1 LRTRGL
7 LLLLAL
13 SGVFPL
19 EARAQ
24 GRAEETTVL
33 DSIAVLGNSRVPTQ
47 TVLSIASIPI
57 GKPISYRDIQRGVQA
72 LYASGQYEDIRVL
85 QGTVGNKEVLQ
96 IELLEQPL
104 LSGWS
109 VRGIEKVAEGA
120 VRDRIKMVPLRP
132 YDPAAV
138 ERARASIDSL
148 YKKKGYYL
156 ATVAVR
162 KVDQPDGTVRTVFE
176 IDEGRRVAISRIII
190 NGNQRFSAGEIADHM
205 KTGAEGFFWF
215 QKGEYKEDALDRDVR
230 EQLPDFYAQRGYVD
244 FRVVRDTLVV
254 AEGTGKASLILDVD
268 EGPRYRVGNF
278 EIVGNRHFPTEQ
290 IQAYY
295 PFADTTGGGFLGL
308 GGGGG
313 GGPATFDRKAWD
325 DATQNVRNLYYNDGY
340 IYADVRPVLTRRA
353 GSDNN
358 PVMDLRW
365 QISEGTPAIVNK
377 VVIKGNS
384 TTHEDVIRRAILVI
398 PGDVFRQQALI
409 SSYQNVSNLG
419 FFEQPLPP
427 PTYEQANDQGDV
439 NVIFEVREKHTGN
452 VNFGASLGQ
461 GTGVGGFIGL
471 DEVNLF
477 GRAKKL
483 SLQWQFGQNINNLNL
498 SYTDPSLW
506 GSLTSA
512 TITLENS
519 RLRYTIADLGTYR
532 TRGGSLQL
540 GFPLMGSRYTRIFPS
555 YTLEQNQLESN
566 TLSTA
571 FYCRNCI
578 LSAVGLNLVRDTRVE
593 LPFPTGG
600 VMHQL
605 QLTRAGGFLGGSGN
619 FERATLEGRWYA
631 TMAQLGSGG
640 PTSSP
645 MKVVLGLTAKS
656 GFVWGDVGPNF
667 RQLFTLGGTQFG
679 VPLRGYDEFSI
690 TPQGFDPNA
699 RTFTAGANAFG
710 RAYFAST
717 TELGLRISQ
726 ALYTDVFFDA
736 GNLWAT
742 PGEFNPTRLFRGAGI
757 GASIISPL
765 GPLGLDYA
773 YGFDRTDILG
783 NPKPGW
789 KLHFKLGNFF

>member
-1 LRTRGL
+1 MHARGTFL
-7 LLLLAL
+7 LLTLLGA
-13 SGVFPL
+13 VP
-19 EARAQ
+19 AAAHAQ
-24 GRAEETTVL
+24 GRPDETTVL
-33 DSIAVLGNSRVPTQ
+33 DSIAVLGNTRVPTP
-47 TVLSIASIPI
+47 TVLTIAGIPT
-57 GKPISYRDIQRGVQA
+57 GKVVSYRDIQRGVQA
-72 LYASGQYEDIRVL
+72 LYATGQYEDIRVL
-85 QGTVGNKEVLQ
+85 QGTIGGREVLQ
-96 IELLEQPL
+96 IELLERPL

-109 VRGIEKVAEGA
+109 VRGVEKVADGT
-120 VRDRIKMVPLRP
+120 VRDRIKMIPLRP

-156 ATVAVR
+156 ASVTVR
-162 KVDQPDGTVRTVFE
+162 QVDQPDGTVRAVFE
-176 IDEGRRVAISRIII
+176 VNEGRRVAISRIIV
-190 NGNQRFSAGEIADHM
+190 NGNQRFTADQITGHM
-205 KTGAEGFFWF
+205 KTGAEGFWWF
-215 QKGEYKEDALDRDVR
+215 QKGEYKEDDLDRDVR

-244 FRVVRDTLVV
+244 FRVLRDTLIV
-254 AEGTGKASLILDVD
+254 AEGTGKATLRLDVE
-268 EGPRYRVGNF
+268 EGPQYRVGTF

-290 IQAYY
+290 LQAYY
-295 PFADTTGGGFLGL
+295 PFADTTSGGFLGL
-308 GGGGG
+308 GGGS
-313 GGPATFDRKAWD
+313 GPVIFDRKEWD
-325 DATQNVRNLYYNDGY
+325 DATQNVRNLYYNEGY
-340 IYADVRPVLTRRA
+340 IYADVRPVLTRRTGGNGQPA
-353 GSDNN
+353 
-358 PVMDLRW
+358 MDLRW
-365 QISEGTPAIVNK
+365 QIGEGTPAIVNK
-377 VVIKGNS
+377 VVIKGN
-384 TTHEDVIRRAILVI
+384 TVTHEDVIRRAILVI

-409 SSYQNVSNLG
+409 QSYQTISNLG

-427 PTYEQANDQGDV
+427 PNYEQANDQGDV

-471 DEVNLF
+471 DEANLF
-477 GRAKKL
+477 GRAKRL
-483 SLQWQFGQNINNLNL
+483 SFQWQFGQNINNLNV
-498 SYTDPSLW
+498 SYTDPALW

-512 TITLENS
+512 TVSLENS

-540 GFPLMGSRYTRIFPS
+540 GFPLLGSRYTRIFPS
-555 YTLEQNQLESN
+555 YTLQQNKLESN
-566 TLSTA
+566 TLSSA

-605 QLTRAGGFLGGSGN
+605 QLTHAGGVLGGSGN
-619 FERATLEGRWYA
+619 FQRATLEGRWYA
-631 TMAQLGSGG
+631 TLAQLGSGG

-656 GFVWGDVGPNF
+656 GFVWGDVGPHF

-679 VPLRGYDEFSI
+679 IPLRGYDEFSI

-699 RTFTAGANAFG
+699 RTFSAGANAFG
-710 RAYFAST
+710 RAYFAAT
-717 TELGLRISQ
+717 TEMGLRVSQ
-726 ALYTDVFFDA
+726 ALYADMFMDA
-736 GNLWAT
+736 GNLWAS

-757 GASIISPL
+757 GISVISPL

-773 YGFDRTDILG
+773 YGFDRTDALG

>member
-1 LRTRGL
+1 LRTRAPV
-7 LLLLAL
+7 LLLAL
-13 SGVFPL
+13 LGALPP

-24 GRAEETTVL
+24 GPGETTVL

-47 TVLSIASIPI
+47 TILTIAGIPT
-57 GKPISYRDIQRGVQA
+57 GRPISYRDIQRGLQA

-85 QGTVGNKEVLQ
+85 QGTIGDKEVLQ

-109 VRGIEKVAEGA
+109 VRGIERLSEGA

-148 YKKKGYYL
+148 YQKKGYYL
-156 ATVAVR
+156 ATVSVR

-176 IDEGRRVAISRIII
+176 INEGRRVAVSRIIV
-190 NGNQRFSAGEIADHM
+190 NGNQRFSADEITAHM

-215 QKGEYKEDALDRDVR
+215 QKGEYKEDNLERDVR

-244 FRVVRDTLVV
+244 FRVVRDTLIV
-254 AEGTGKASLILDVD
+254 AEGTGKATLVLDVD
-268 EGPRYRVGNF
+268 EGPRYRVGSF

-290 IQAYY
+290 LQAYY

-308 GGGGG
+308 GSG
-313 GGPATFDRKAWD
+313 GGPVVFDRKAWD
-325 DATQNVRNLYYNDGY
+325 DATQNVRNLYYNEGY
-340 IYADVRPVLTRRA
+340 IYADVRPVLARRA
-353 GSDNN
+353 GRDSL

-365 QISEGTPAIVNK
+365 QIAEGTPAIVNK

-384 TTHEDVIRRAILVI
+384 TTHEDVIRRSVLVI

-409 SSYQNVSNLG
+409 SSYQNISNLG

-483 SLQWQFGQNINNLNL
+483 SVQWQFGQNINNLNV
-498 SYTDPSLW
+498 SYTDPALW
-506 GSLTSA
+506 GSLTSG

-532 TRGGSLQL
+532 TRGGSIQL
-540 GFPLMGSRYTRIFPS
+540 GFPLFGSRYTRIFPS

-566 TLSTA
+566 TLSSA

-600 VMHQL
+600 VMHQI
-605 QLTRAGGFLGGSGN
+605 QLTHAGGFLGGSGD
-619 FERATLEGRWYA
+619 FQRLTLEGRWYA
-631 TMAQLGSGG
+631 TVGQLGAGG

-645 MKVVLGLTAKS
+645 IKLVLGLTAKS
-656 GFVWGDVGPNF
+656 GFVWGDVGPHF

-679 VPLRGYDEFSI
+679 IPLRGYDEFSI
-690 TPQGFDPNA
+690 TPLGFDPNA
-699 RTFTAGANAFG
+699 RTFSAGANAFG
-710 RAYFAST
+710 RAYFVST
-717 TELGLRISQ
+717 TELGVRVSQ
-726 ALYTDVFFDA
+726 ALYADAFVDA

-757 GASIISPL
+757 GISIISPL

-773 YGFDRTDILG
+773 YGFDRTDALG
-783 NPKPGW
+783 NPNPGW